1 MLFRSAIVV
10 SLFPLGVGA
19 DPVLLRTLGPGIVW
33 VAALLAC
40 MLALARLF
48 ASDHADGT
56 LEQMVLAPQPLS
68 MLVLAK
74 TAAHWLTTG
83 LPLVIIAP
91 VLGLQFDLDADA
103 LRILIA
109 SLLLG
114 TPALSLIGAIG
125 AALTLGLRGGGALLA
140 LLVLPMYIPV
150 LIFGAGAVEA
160 TAASLGEIGRVHV

>member
-1 MLFRSAIVV
+1 MPMTTVMRSVIARDLTLSWRRRTDVFTSVIFFVIVA
-10 SLFPLGVGA
+10 SLFPLGIG
-19 DPVLLRTLGPGIVW
+19 PEPKLLLAIGPGIVW

-56 LEQMVLAPQPLS
+56 LEHMVLAPQPLS

-74 TAAHWLTTG
+74 TIAHWLTTG

-103 LRILIA
+103 LLILIA

-140 LLVLPMYIPV
+140 LLV
-150 LIFGAGAVEA
+150 
-160 TAASLGEIGRVHV
+160 